1 MNALVMSQAR
11 AMLVLLIG
19 ILVAG
24 TVLAADQEKMSR
36 STAGFQSERAEDQRR
51 DPVLM
56 KDFVGAK
63 KQAQAKSAAPGSQQ
77 QAAACCAFRIL

>member
-1 MNALVMSQAR
+1 MNAFVMSQAR

-36 STAGFQSERAEDQRR
+36 STAGFEKERAEDQRFLVEPTPR
-51 DPVLM
+51 HVLT
-56 KDFVGAK
+56 D
-63 KQAQAKSAAPGSQQ
+63 
-77 QAAACCAFRIL
+77 